1 MLYRRKTV
9 FREDSVDDKRPYKDD
24 NTLDKVMV
32 KVNKTGGIL
41 EMFRC
46 GIW

>member
-1 MLYRRKTV
+1 MEETLFTEKRVQMRRGHI
-9 FREDSVDDKRPYKDD
+9 RGG

-32 KVNKTGGIL
+32 KIDKSGWVL